1 MKLWYYIS
9 VLLLGLTVI
18 FVLGMI
24 RKFKKIKNLPGK
36 KYILKDYLLS
46 KNERIIYEA
55 LLLYSKNLNLE
66 VLPKMRLSEFIY
78 VDRKNRNAFFM
89 IQNKFV
95 DFLIVDNVK
104 IKPKFAIVLEKKNL
118 KETNLELF
126 ENVFKE
132 IKLRWILI
140 GESEFGNILE
150 LKEKLK
156 KILEEV
162 YA

>member
-9 VLLLGLTVI
+9 VLLLGFIIV
-18 FVLGMI
+18 FVLWMI
-24 RKFKKIKNLPGK
+24 RKFKRIKTPSTK
-36 KYILKDYLLS
+36 KYTLKDYLLS
-46 KNERIIYEA
+46 KNERIVYET
-55 LLLYSKNLNLE
+55 LLMYSKDLNLE
-66 VLPKMRLSEFIY
+66 VLPKMRLSEFIH

-104 IKPKFAIVLEKKNL
+104 IKPKFAIILEKKAL

-126 ENVFKE
+126 NNIFNE
-132 IKLRWILI
+132 IKLKWALI
-140 GESEFGNILE
+140 KEEEFENTLE

-156 KILEEV
+156 KILEEA

>member
-1 MKLWYYIS
+1 MKPWYYIS
-9 VLLLGLTVI
+9 VLLIGLTVV
-18 FVLGMI
+18 FVLWML
-24 RKFKKIKNLPGK
+24 RKFRKLKNPSIK
-36 KYILKDYLLS
+36 KYTLKDYLLS
-46 KNERIIYEA
+46 KNERIVYEM
-55 LLLYSKNLNLE
+55 LLMHSKDFNLE

-78 VDRKNRNAFFM
+78 VDKRNRNAFFI

-104 IKPKFAIVLEKKNL
+104 IKPKYAIVLEKKNL

-132 IKLRWILI
+132 VKLKWVIIK
-140 GESEFGNILE
+140 EFEFENPIE
-150 LKEKLK
+150 LKGKLK
-156 KILEEV
+156 KILEEA

>member
-1 MKLWYYIS
+1 MKPWYYIS

-18 FVLGMI
+18 FVLWMI
-24 RKFKKIKNLPGK
+24 RKFKKIKSPPGK

-46 KNERIIYEA
+46 KNERIIYET

-140 GESEFGNILE
+140 GESEFENILE

>member
-1 MKLWYYIS
+1 MKTWYYIS
-9 VLLLGLTVI
+9 VLLVGLSIV
-18 FVLGMI
+18 FVLWMV
-24 RKFKKIKNLPGK
+24 RKFKKIKTPHTK
-36 KYILKDYLLS
+36 KYTLKDYLLT
-46 KNERIIYEA
+46 KNERIVYET
-55 LLLYSKNLNLE
+55 LLMYSKNFNLE
-66 VLPKMRLSEFIY
+66 ILPKMRLSEFIN

-104 IKPKFAIVLEKKNL
+104 IKPKFAIILEKKTL

-126 ENVFKE
+126 NNVFKE
-132 IKLRWILI
+132 IKLKWALI
-140 GESEFGNILE
+140 KEEEFENTLE

-156 KILEEV
+156 RLLEEA